1 MRRRRQKNTL
11 LPKMIGIAVIINAIL
26 LPILSQLGVFKAK
39 KGSFTMTTKLVD
51 LPPEKKKEIKKPP
64 KPKVAKAKARPSSHR
79 NATHMASAHIAKPNP
94 NAPKVVTSGSGD
106 GGNGPAVDSGQG
118 DAGVVPAAAP
128 PTPAPAA
135 PPTQQAAE
143 PAAPVTPPAAPAP
156 PAAPVKPAEPKP
168 EAPPRESLVV
178 QAKPLNEPR
187 PQVPE
192 DLLSSFNSDF
202 NGACLILFAVH
213 ADGTATPKLVQGT
226 GNSALDDL
234 ALQCARKWT
243 FQPGMKDGVPVES
256 YLRLKLEFE
265 VTS

>member
-1 MRRRRQKNTL
+1 
-11 LPKMIGIAVIINAIL
+11 MIGIAVVINAIL
-26 LPILSQLGVFKAK
+26 LPVLSRLGVFKAK

-51 LPPEKKKEIKKPP
+51 LPPEKKKEVKKPP
-64 KPKVAKAKARPSSHR
+64 KPKVAKAKTRPSTHR
-79 NATHMASAHIAKPNP
+79 NATRTASVHVARPNP
-94 NAPKVVTSGSGD
+94 NAPKVVTSGAGD

-118 DAGVVPAAAP
+118 NAGVVPAAP
-128 PTPAPAA
+128 PTTPAPADTA
-135 PPTQQAAE
+135 PPQVAAE
-143 PAAPVTPPAAPAP
+143 PPAPVTPPVTPTPPVPPAPAT
-156 PAAPVKPAEPKP
+156 KP
-168 EAPPRESLVV
+168 EPTPREALDV

-192 DLLSSFNSDF
+192 DMLSSFSSDF
-202 NGACLILFAVH
+202 NGVCLILFTVH
-213 ADGTATPKLVQGT
+213 PDGTATPKLVQGT

-243 FQPGMKDGVPVES
+243 FQPGTKDGVPVES